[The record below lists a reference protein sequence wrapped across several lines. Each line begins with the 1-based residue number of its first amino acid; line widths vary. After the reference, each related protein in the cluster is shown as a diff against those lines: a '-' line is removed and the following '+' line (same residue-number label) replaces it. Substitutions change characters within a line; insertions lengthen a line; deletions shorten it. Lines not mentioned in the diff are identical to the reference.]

1 MLTPGIYEQVI
12 NKLINS
18 QLNTEE
24 NIVKT
29 EQIDKEEASKILS
42 KYFSE
47 ILEKGLDNLKDSGGD
62 LSKQIELCN
71 KLVNIIANETEETF
85 INDLKVDE
93 RAEQLMAYMEKKNTI
108 HALNGNTEITRPVT
122 SIARSSLFTGAIKE
136 PSMFSELKKEILS
149 CDRMDMLVSFIKWSG
164 LRLIIDELKTFVQ
177 KGKLRIITTSYMG
190 ATDPKA
196 IQELS
201 ELPNTE
207 IKISYDTKRTRL
219 HAKTYVFYRNS
230 GFTTAYIGSSNL
242 SNAAISSG
250 LEWNVKAT
258 QKDLPET
265 IRKVEATFESYWN
278 SSEFI
283 EYNPKEKQRLETAIK
298 EERGHLIMLLASILI
313 LSPTRIKVRFWTSS
327 KLKETLK
334 TIGEISSWQQPGQ
347 EKLLY
352 RPLIIKIIFM
362 KTSLNHAD
370 FCLLRIGKKY

>member
-12 NKLINS
+12 NKLMNS

-24 NIVKT
+24 NIVET
-29 EQIDKEEASKILS
+29 EQIDNEEASKILS
-42 KYFSE
+42 RYFSE
-47 ILEKGLDNLKDSGGD
+47 ILEKVLENLKDSGGD
-62 LSKQIELCN
+62 ISKQIELCN
-71 KLVNIIANETEETF
+71 KLVNIIADETGETF

-93 RAEQLMAYMEKKNTI
+93 RAEQLMAYLVKKNTI
-108 HALNGNTEITRPVT
+108 HAVDKNAEITRPVT

-196 IQELS
+196 IQALS

-219 HAKTYVFYRNS
+219 HAKTYVFYRDS

-278 SSEFI
+278 SSEFVK
-283 EYNPKEKQRLETAIK
+283 YNPEEKQRLETAIK
-298 EERGHLIMLLASILI
+298 EERGHFSNAVSFNFDIKPYPYQNEILDKLQAERNVKNHWRNLIVAATMNFIMQQH
-313 LSPTRIKVRFWTSS
+313 RHIKNF
-327 KLKETLK
+327 
-334 TIGEISSWQQPGQ
+334 
-347 EKLLY
+347 
-352 RPLIIKIIFM
+352 
-362 KTSLNHAD
+362 
-370 FCLLRIGKKY
+370 